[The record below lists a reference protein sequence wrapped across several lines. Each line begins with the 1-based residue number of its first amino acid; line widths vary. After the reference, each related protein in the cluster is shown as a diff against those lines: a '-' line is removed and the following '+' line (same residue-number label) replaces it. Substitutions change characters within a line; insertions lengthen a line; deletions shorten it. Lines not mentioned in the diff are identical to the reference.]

1 MTIPPDPGSK
11 AGDGNA
17 TIYHSLL
24 KGTGWVFLMRWGTRG
39 IGLVSTLIL
48 ARLLTPED
56 FGIVA
61 MGTLL
66 VGFLNGFLELGAES
80 LLIREREATRAHC
93 DTAWTIRLIQGAV
106 LALLLVGLAV
116 PVSDFFGEPRLV
128 DVIYLIALSAFIEGF
143 DNIGMV
149 LVRKELDFAK
159 DFRFGI
165 YNRIAV
171 FLFTVLFAFALRSY
185 WALVIGQLAGT
196 VFTVINSYFMHSY
209 RPRLSRAKLREYLHF
224 SISIIPLTVSTY
236 LTNKL
241 DVVVVGRIGG
251 TAMLGAY
258 NVASE
263 LSSLATREIVTPLA
277 RALYPNFARIADDPV
292 KLVEVFRH
300 VLSTVAMVC
309 TPIGFGLWV
318 VADDFVLTLLGP
330 HWRSVVPLLQWL
342 SIYGVLLSLIQVM
355 NGHILIVTGNE
366 LLAAV
371 LGWVRLA
378 ILAPIVI
385 YATIRWGPEGAA
397 AGMVVSAGLALP
409 ITGLYLLNR
418 IQMSLGQLFG
428 SLWRPVTAALVM
440 AFVVDASLDA
450 GAGHALRLGFG
461 VVLGVTTYV
470 VALLGLWALSG
481 RPAGMEGV
489 VVRMVAMKLRPRA
502 YEK

>member
-1 MTIPPDPGSK
+1 
-11 AGDGNA
+11 
-17 TIYHSLL
+17 
-24 KGTGWVFLMRWGTRG
+24 
-39 IGLVSTLIL
+39 
-48 ARLLTPED
+48 
-56 FGIVA
+56 
-61 MGTLL
+61 
-66 VGFLNGFLELGAES
+66 
-80 LLIREREATRAHC
+80 
-93 DTAWTIRLIQGAV
+93 
-106 LALLLVGLAV
+106 
-116 PVSDFFGEPRLV
+116 
-128 DVIYLIALSAFIEGF
+128 
-143 DNIGMV
+143 
-149 LVRKELDFAK
+149 
-159 DFRFGI
+159 
-165 YNRIAV
+165 
-171 FLFTVLFAFALRSY
+171 
-185 WALVIGQLAGT
+185 
-196 VFTVINSYFMHSY
+196 
-209 RPRLSRAKLREYLHF
+209 
-224 SISIIPLTVSTY
+224 
-236 LTNKL
+236 
-241 DVVVVGRIGG
+241 
-251 TAMLGAY
+251 
-258 NVASE
+258 
-263 LSSLATREIVTPLA
+263 
-277 RALYPNFARIADDPV
+277 
-292 KLVEVFRH
+292 
-300 VLSTVAMVC
+300 
-309 TPIGFGLWV
+309 
-318 VADDFVLTLLGP
+318 
-330 HWRSVVPLLQWL
+330 
-342 SIYGVLLSLIQVM
+342 M